1 MSLPECLNVFCEK
14 DLRSV
19 VALRD
24 SELTLHI
31 LERPP
36 LTFPLLSSTPATT
49 LNPTANPYSIPS
61 LAEFENGWAI
71 WDLITLGMIPTELLH
86 SKPIDLRH
94 KPLFYIGHL
103 PTFANILLSRLMQTK
118 TVEPRSYLTIFER
131 GIDPSVDDPDQ
142 CHSHSE
148 VPECDEDWP
157 VIEDV
162 LRYRDNVRAQVIK
175 RAIEEMERGERPL
188 TRRMA
193 RTLMMVHEHDGFH
206 IEVRRS
212 IHG

>member
-36 LTFPLLSSTPATT
+36 LTFPLLSSTSATI